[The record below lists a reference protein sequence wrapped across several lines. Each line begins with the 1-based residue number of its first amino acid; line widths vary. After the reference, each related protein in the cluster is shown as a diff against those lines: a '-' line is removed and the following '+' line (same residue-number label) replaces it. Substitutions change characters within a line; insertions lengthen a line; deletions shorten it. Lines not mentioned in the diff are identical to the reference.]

1 MWNNFEYFI
10 FLFIFL
16 WIIILIGFCLL
27 VFKNYLNLLILFEL
41 LMVLININFI
51 LIGIYLDDFSGQLFV
66 LFNLGIIGCESVLG
80 LMFLVIYYKFNLSLS
95 LLNFVFLKG

>member
-1 MWNNFEYFI
+1 MWNNFEYLI
-10 FLFIFL
+10 FLFLFL
-16 WIIILIGFCLL
+16 WIITLVGFCLL
-27 VFKNYLNLLILFEL
+27 VVKNYLNLLILFEV
-41 LMVLININFI
+41 LMVIININLI

-95 LLNFVFLKG
+95 FLTPIYLKG